1 MSAATKAIAV
11 VRTMFFRL
19 IYAQTWILQRLHTIF
34 HATARYHTSS
44 QHWATMKLMKADVIG
59 GARKFRLGAGLGLG
73 VGEQNT
79 SPVGS
84 KDLGLRPRSSNIMSN
99 LFL

>member
-34 HATARYHTSS
+34 HVIGRYHTMQQPALGYYEINESRCHRRRAEVS
-44 QHWATMKLMKADVIG
+44 FG
-59 GARKFRLGAGLGLG
+59 GGTRIRVWGT
-73 VGEQNT
+73 NT

-84 KDLGLRPRSSNIMSN
+84 KGLGLCPRYNVKFI
-99 LFL
+99 LL